1 MTGLRSAA
9 ASIRPVAGERTDT
22 ARPSASSVEYRHVT
36 KRYAGQSEPAI
47 DDLSLKVPAGDICV
61 LVGPSGCGKT
71 TALRL
76 ANRMIELSE
85 GDILIDDESTRARP
99 AAELR
104 RSIGY
109 VIQQIGL
116 FPHLTIGENI
126 AVVPKLLGWD
136 RKRISARVDELLDLT
151 DLGSDMRDRYP
162 AQLSGGQR
170 QRVGVARALAADPP
184 LMLMDEPFGAIDP
197 INRERLQNQFLRLQS
212 EIRKTIL
219 FVTHDIDEA
228 IKMGDRVAVLRRGGV
243 LAQYATP
250 EELLMSPA
258 DGFVEDFVGADRAL
272 KRLSLLRVRDI
283 DLWKAPLARAGEPT
297 GTAREAIA
305 GSRPAL
311 PARDRR
317 RGPSAGMDVGAGPG
331 ARHGPAAARHVA
343 PPGARPRGRPARRAL
358 GPAAIRHAVRAR
370 GGRAGAR
377 RGRPIRGDRVRVP
390 DLAAGHDARD
400 DMMDVAAVAP
410 VLAQVEIRDRSEASC
425 ISQNKLCPGW
435 IVDNFDRYTDPLAQH
450 VYLVLASVAIGFV
463 IAFVL
468 ALVAR
473 RRRWLVG
480 PIVGLTGVLYTLP
493 SLAVFFLLL
502 PITGRGSTT
511 AIIALTAY
519 TLQIIFR
526 NIILGLQNVPAEA
539 RDAGRGV
546 GLTDRQLLWRVELP
560 LAIPDIIAG
569 LRIATT
575 STVGLATLA
584 VFAGAGGLG
593 EQIVT
598 GSNITF
604 KTGVVVAGGL
614 AILLAF
620 ALDVILLLVQRAL
633 TPWRRVQPA

>member
-1 MTGLRSAA
+1 M
-9 ASIRPVAGERTDT
+9 AGERTDT

-305 GSRPAL
+305 GADLPYPLVIDGEGRPLGWMSERDLDRDTVPQQPDTSPHPVLELEDVLRDAL
-311 PARDRR
+311 SDLLQSDTQY
-317 RGPSAGMDVGAGPG
+317 GPVVDG
-331 ARHGPAAARHVA
+331 
-343 PPGARPRGRPARRAL
+343 RGRVV
-358 GPAAIRHAVRAR
+358 G
-370 GGRAGAR
+370 
-377 RGRPIRGDRVRVP
+377 
-390 DLAAGHDARD
+390 
-400 DMMDVAAVAP
+400 
-410 VLAQVEIRDRSEASC
+410 VLSVEIVSEFLTSPQA
-425 ISQNKLCPGW
+425 
-435 IVDNFDRYTDPLAQH
+435 TMH
-450 VYLVLASVAIGFV
+450 V
-463 IAFVL
+463 
-468 ALVAR
+468 
-473 RRRWLVG
+473 
-480 PIVGLTGVLYTLP
+480 
-493 SLAVFFLLL
+493 
-502 PITGRGSTT
+502 TT
-511 AIIALTAY
+511 
-519 TLQIIFR
+519 
-526 NIILGLQNVPAEA
+526 
-539 RDAGRGV
+539 
-546 GLTDRQLLWRVELP
+546 
-560 LAIPDIIAG
+560 
-569 LRIATT
+569 
-575 STVGLATLA
+575 
-584 VFAGAGGLG
+584 
-593 EQIVT
+593 
-598 GSNITF
+598 
-604 KTGVVVAGGL
+604 
-614 AILLAF
+614 
-620 ALDVILLLVQRAL
+620 
-633 TPWRRVQPA
+633 